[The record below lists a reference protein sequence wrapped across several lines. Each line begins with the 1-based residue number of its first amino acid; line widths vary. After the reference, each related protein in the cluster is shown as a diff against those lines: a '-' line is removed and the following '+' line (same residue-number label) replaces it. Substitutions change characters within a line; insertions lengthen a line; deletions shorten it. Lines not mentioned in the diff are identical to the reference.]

1 MTHNIIMIK
10 YLMVFQLLSQKIKWL
25 SFPQRNSNELGNI
38 SRSSDTNIEEIP
50 AKRVSK
56 EKREKIVCGCKGDCA
71 RKICGCKKAGRL
83 CDRAYCKCS
92 ADKCQNKSPEDDK
105 ENDFTS
111 VETVTIEKGDIP
123 NLDVSTIGLGSHRDT
138 VNFELFLNF
147 R

>member
-1 MTHNIIMIK
+1 M
-10 YLMVFQLLSQKIKWL
+10 
-25 SFPQRNSNELGNI
+25 
-38 SRSSDTNIEEIP
+38 EEIP
-50 AKRVSK
+50 PKRLSK

-71 RKICGCKKAGRL
+71 RKICGCKKAGRF

-92 ADKCQNKSPEDDK
+92 AEKCVNKSPDDDK
-105 ENDFTS
+105 ENDFTAA
-111 VETVTIEKGDIP
+111 ETVTIEKGDFP